1 MEEESDTSS
10 ENNQGWGSWMW
21 SYVPQI
27 LPEGEEG
34 EEQGDISTRRKPQ
47 PSVLSIGMYGHK
59 ISITFKV
66 GFLPKFR

>member
-10 ENNQGWGSWMW
+10 ENNQQGWGSWMW

-27 LPEGEEG
+27 LPEDEEG
-34 EEQGDISTRRKPQ
+34 EHGDFSIRRKPQ
-47 PSVLSIGMYGHK
+47 PLVLSIGIYGHK

-66 GFLPKFR
+66 RFLPRFR